1 MIAGLVAIAAAVL
14 LATALLSKDP
24 ARARVL
30 RLAAGGLLL
39 AMGVGIA
46 TLGLFLIATSFGR

>member
-1 MIAGLVAIAAAVL
+1 MAGLVAIAAALL
-14 LATALLSKDP
+14 LAAALLTKDP

-46 TLGLFLIATSFGR
+46 TLGLFLIATSLGR